1 MALMTWLQTTCCD
14 PTFHSTMHRHAFDR
28 LNPAA
33 VPERY
38 LSMECLPQTTSGK
51 IDYSRLPAI
60 PPPPTQGVAPTTP
73 VAKALATM
81 WEEVLGAPHVGL
93 DDDLLELGGHSL
105 TIIKILVRV
114 EERFGVRLSPQE
126 FIECRTVGN
135 LAALVETR
143 VLKNFEDAMSA
154 TRE

>member
-1 MALMTWLQTTCCD
+1 
-14 PTFHSTMHRHAFDR
+14 
-28 LNPAA
+28 
-33 VPERY
+33 
-38 LSMECLPQTTSGK
+38 
-51 IDYSRLPAI
+51 
-60 PPPPTQGVAPTTP
+60 
-73 VAKALATM
+73 M